1 MNLDYT
7 FPPWTKGCY
16 QDKAPVRTCAKPFT
30 LTRPKAKNAALLIHG
45 YAGYPGE
52 LIRVGRELFEEGLDV
67 YVPRLPGNGTSGG
80 DFQKSRAK
88 DWIGTL
94 RNGMDDLKKKYD
106 DVLIAG
112 HSMGG
117 ALAVTLAKE
126 YSVSNVILIAPGLLI
141 PFVPVFKLRL
151 IAPFIKKIAVPWQP
165 DPEYTFHYES
175 EEDDDQYLGSE
186 YWSWAFPKTL
196 LELEKVRKEAVNN
209 LSNLKSN
216 TLLITGGKDP
226 IIPYDVVALVKEK
239 IQGPFT
245 HLHLEEAGHYIP
257 YDKNKD
263 AQEEAYRGMREFVRK
278 VYSV

>member
-1 MNLDYT
+1 MKFDDKT
-7 FPPWTKGCY
+7 PDWTQGYY
-16 QDKAPVRTCAKPFT
+16 QDEAPARTAAKAFSS
-30 LTRPKAKNAALLIHG
+30 TRPGAKHAALLIHG

-52 LIRVGRELFEEGLDV
+52 MIRVGRELFEEGFDV
-67 YVPRLPGNGTSGG
+67 HAPRLPGNGTSGR

-94 RNGMDDLKKKYD
+94 RNAMDDLTKRYD
-106 DVLIAG
+106 DVLIVG

-117 ALAVTLAKE
+117 ALAVTLGKE

-141 PFVPVFKLRL
+141 PFIPVFKLRL
-151 IAPFIKKIAVPWQP
+151 IAPFIKKIAVSWQP

-175 EEDDDQYLGSE
+175 EEDDDRYFGEQ

-196 LELEKVRKEAVNN
+196 LELEKVRKEAVSN
-209 LSNLKSN
+209 LSDLKSN

-226 IIPYDVVALVKEK
+226 LIPYDVVALVKEK

-278 VYSV
+278 AYSV